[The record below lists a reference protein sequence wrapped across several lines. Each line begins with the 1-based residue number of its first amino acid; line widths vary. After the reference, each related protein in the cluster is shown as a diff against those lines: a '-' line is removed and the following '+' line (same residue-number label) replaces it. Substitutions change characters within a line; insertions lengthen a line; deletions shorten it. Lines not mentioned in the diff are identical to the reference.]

1 MERKTI
7 WDTCGNRLGEDVIT
21 IDRDGR
27 THITHYDAGGRCVGR
42 SEEKTDWRG
51 DTYIDH
57 TDASGHSLGHS
68 TLEKDWW
75 GDYYIRTEQTRSGR
89 EQAEAARKEAERRAS
104 SADTDDESNSGAEII
119 GDILCGLLMLLG
131 KLLLW
136 LLMLLDKP
144 LLWLL
149 MFYAV
154 LAAGFTV
161 WFFLLVLSPLISL
174 LAAVGPPVIV
184 LLGVLALSYLPYV
197 SILLYRRWKKEI
209 GWKDFSRAVLR
220 WALIGPFAYRKL
232 GQAERLPSEA
242 PEPSADS
249 QRRFCA
255 ECGSAAAPG
264 EHFCKHC
271 GAKLHEN

>member
-7 WDTCGNRLGEDVIT
+7 WDSCGNRLGEDVIT
-21 IDRDGR
+21 TDLDGR
-27 THITHYDAGGRCVGR
+27 THVTHYDANGRCIGR

-51 DTYIDH
+51 DTYIVH
-57 TDASGHSLGHS
+57 TDAAGNTLGYS
-68 TLEKDWW
+68 TLEMDWW
-75 GDYYIRTEQTRSGR
+75 GNYYVKTDKTRYAQ
-89 EQAEAARKEAERRAS
+89 EQAKAARKEAERRAS
-104 SADTDDESNSGAEII
+104 SADTDDESDSGAEII

-131 KLLLW
+131 K
-136 LLMLLDKP
+136 P

-149 MFYAV
+149 IFDAV

-161 WFFLLVLSPLISL
+161 WFFLLVLSPLIGL
-174 LAAVGPPVIV
+174 LAAVGPPVFV

-209 GWKDFSRAVLR
+209 DWKDFSRAVLR

-232 GQAERLPSEA
+232 GQAEQLPGEA
-242 PEPSADS
+242 PEPSADRA
-249 QRRFCA
+249 RRFCA